1 MLTYMIMNAQHP
13 TRLTG
18 QARREAIVQAVTSAV
33 MASLEA
39 KKK

>member
-1 MLTYMIMNAQHP
+1 MGMLLESEPSVTAEEV
-13 TRLTG
+13 
-18 QARREAIVQAVTSAV
+18 EAIVQGVTNAV